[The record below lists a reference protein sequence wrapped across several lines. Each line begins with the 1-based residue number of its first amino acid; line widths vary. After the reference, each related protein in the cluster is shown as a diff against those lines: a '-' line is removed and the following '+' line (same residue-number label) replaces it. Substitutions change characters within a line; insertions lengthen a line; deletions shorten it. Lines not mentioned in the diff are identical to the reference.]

1 MNVRISPE
9 WRELLQPEFD
19 APYFKSLTDFVRG
32 EYHATQVF
40 PPASLIFNAFD
51 SCPPQEV
58 KVLILGQDPYHNDG
72 QAMGLSFSVPRGVAL
87 PPSLVNIYKEISDET
102 GRPAPADGD
111 LTRWA
116 RQGVLLLNATLT
128 VRAHA
133 PASHQGHGWET
144 FTDNVISRISAGLNG
159 VVFMLWGRYAIC
171 KAKLIDHNRHLVL
184 TAPHPS
190 PLSAYRGFFGC
201 GHFAQANEYL
211 RQTGRQP
218 IEW

>member
-9 WRELLQPEFD
+9 WREPEFD

>member
-144 FTDNVISRISAGLNG
+144 FTDNVISRISAGPNG